1 MSKKIVALLLLVAM
15 ALTLTACGGTTTPAP
30 SASQSAPAAPKDD
43 FKIGIMTNTISQSEE
58 SYRAADSLAKKY
70 PNMVV
75 HVTYPDKFTAEQ
87 ETTISTMLSLAADP
101 KMKAIIGCE
110 AVVGTAAAFAK
121 IKAVRPDILL
131 IAAQL
136 SDDPKSLSAAMDV
149 GFTSDMPEFANQL
162 TKAAKDM
169 GAKTFVYY
177 TFPRHIA
184 RTTTAIQIKLFE
196 KAAPEMGLK
205 FVMATAPD
213 PLSDAGV
220 AGSQQFILEDIP
232 RKVKEYGKDTAFY
245 STNIGQAEPM
255 IKAVLNTKAIFMM
268 PSDPSPFSGYP
279 GALGIAIPAD
289 KRGDVKFMEE
299 QISAVLKTNG
309 MTGRMGLW
317 TVPLLTFFVNG
328 GFDYAL
334 GYCRGEFKEKMN
346 MTQLQKSLEKVAN
359 AKVGVRTFTPAG
371 STEELKNY
379 IMVLGAY
386 KTL

>member
-1 MSKKIVALLLLVAM
+1 MSKKIVALLLLIVM
-15 ALTLTACGGTTTPAP
+15 TLSLTACGGGTPAP
-30 SASQSAPAAPKDD
+30 AAKPAAAPAAAPKDD

-58 SYRAADSLAKKY
+58 SYRAADALVKKY

-87 ETTISTMLSLAADP
+87 EATISTMLSLAADP

-149 GFTSDMPEFANQL
+149 GFTSDMPEFATQL

-184 RTTTAIQIKLFE
+184 RATTAIQIKLFE
-196 KAAPEMGLK
+196 KVSQEMGVK

-213 PLSDAGV
+213 PLSDAGL
-220 AGSQQFILEDIP
+220 AGSQQFILEDVP

-255 IKAVLNTKAIFMM
+255 IKAVLSTKAMFMM

-289 KRGDVKFMEE
+289 KRGDVKYMEE

-317 TVPLLTFFVNG
+317 TVPLLTFFING

-334 GYCRGEFKEKMN
+334 GYCRGEFKEKMDL
-346 MTQLQKSLEKVAN
+346 TQLHKSLEKVAN
-359 AKVGVRTFTPAG
+359 AKVGVRPFTPAG
-371 STEELKNY
+371 SAELKNY